1 MPVTE
6 RYQVDFFAILVLI
19 ASVLIIMFL
28 IISAIYFY
36 NFTISKPPTNS
47 ESTFLFWTSIIL
59 GIIFLALAI
68 YALIRIFTY
77 TVPVYEEDKPLPVQV
92 IPTHIPIMAPAQPIS
107 QPVIITPTPPRSAVP
122 IPPKTQVAISQ
133 PTRISPVRTT
143 RPTNLS
149 QNVSDIPVTSNQ
161 RTALNQELISLGN
174 ALS

>member
-36 NFTISKPPTNS
+36 NFTNSKPPTNS

-77 TVPVYEEDKPLPVQV
+77 TIPVYEEDKPLPVQV
-92 IPTHIPIMAPAQPIS
+92 TPTPIPIMAPSP
-107 QPVIITPTPPRSAVP
+107 PVIIAPAPRPPVP
-122 IPPKTQVAISQ
+122 IAPRTQVAISQ
-133 PTRISPVRTT
+133 PTRISTVRTT